1 MVALC
6 AVYFGLGAFQ
16 NATSVSIVAFA
27 REVGMPQVL
36 GLVISC
42 FSFSSLVGALFSGA
56 IRWKTPL
63 WRRFYTCLVV
73 LCCGLSLFVLAPSL
87 WVIGAIYLA
96 AGLCQAPT
104 FVNGNEIVMHLV
116 SPMRFTEA
124 VAWTGTLCA
133 FGSSCGS
140 AIAGPFIDA
149 YGHTGGFATVAV
161 LAVVTLGIALVGL
174 KQIKS
179 STTKAVQA

>member
-1 MVALC
+1 
-6 AVYFGLGAFQ
+6 
-16 NATSVSIVAFA
+16 
-27 REVGMPQVL
+27 MPQVS

-116 SPMRFTEA
+116 SPVRFTEA

-133 FGSSCGS
+133 IGSSCGS

-161 LAVVTLGIALVGL
+161 LVVVTLGIALVGL